1 METTQRDTRTIG
13 VDTKNLIAQSLLQQ
27 SYSGHLRHGALIKA
41 AQQFGVCKKT
51 VHRIWAKAKEQMERG
66 VPVNVRDRV
75 RGYNHKD
82 KMQLDDN
89 KVRQLSMLERS
100 TIRKMARK
108 LEISKSTL
116 GRMKKEGLIRPHTSA
131 VKPILTDLNKLARL
145 RWSLSQIQPIRIDG
159 KLKYNTMH
167 NVVHIDEKWFYMTK
181 SSDRYYLLPDEDE
194 PYRSCIFPFT
204 TMEPAKRNSKNR
216 AKGTMETKPIQSVN
230 KAITRDCIIQKII
243 PAIKSK
249 WPPNVCKEIL
259 IQQDNAKPH
268 ISPTDSEFQAIANK
282 DGFKFQII
290 CQPPNVLDLG
300 FFTAIQSLQDDKIA
314 KGVDDLVNNVYSS
327 FEELSPHTLN
337 NVFLS
342 LQGCLLEIMKV
353 HGGNG
358 YKLPHMKKARLSR
371 LDSLPITLEVE
382 EELVKEALE
391 YLQLPENNIG
401 EAYDISR
408 ISEALGF

>member
-41 AQQFGVCKKT
+41 AQQFGVCKRT
-51 VHRIWAKAKEQMERG
+51 LYRIWAEAKEQMELG

-82 KMQLDDN
+82 KMQLDVN
-89 KVRQLSMLERS
+89 KVRQLCMLERS

-116 GRMKKEGLIRPHTSA
+116 GRMKKEDLIRPHTSA
-131 VKPILTDLNKLARL
+131 VKPVLTDLNKLARL
-145 RWSLSQIQPIRIDG
+145 RWGLSQIQPIRIDG

-194 PYRSCIFPFT
+194 PYRSYHTLHKMEKPFL
-204 TMEPAKRNSKNR
+204 ME
-216 AKGTMETKPIQSVN
+216 N
-230 KAITRDCIIQKII
+230 KAYFLSQLWNQQRGIQRIEQKII

-268 ISPTDSEFQAIANK
+268 ISPTDSKFQAIANK

-290 CQPPNVLDLG
+290 CQPPNSPDTNVLDLG
-300 FFTAIQSLQDDKIA
+300 FFTAIL
-314 KGVDDLVNNVYSS
+314 
-327 FEELSPHTLN
+327 
-337 NVFLS
+337 
-342 LQGCLLEIMKV
+342 
-353 HGGNG
+353 
-358 YKLPHMKKARLSR
+358 
-371 LDSLPITLEVE
+371 
-382 EELVKEALE
+382 
-391 YLQLPENNIG
+391 
-401 EAYDISR
+401 
-408 ISEALGF
+408 

>member
-1 METTQRDTRTIG
+1 MYNIIT
-13 VDTKNLIAQSLLQQ
+13 
-27 SYSGHLRHGALIKA
+27 Y
-41 AQQFGVCKKT
+41 
-51 VHRIWAKAKEQMERG
+51 RIFEQ
-66 VPVNVRDRV
+66 
-75 RGYNHKD
+75 
-82 KMQLDDN
+82 
-89 KVRQLSMLERS
+89 
-100 TIRKMARK
+100 
-108 LEISKSTL
+108 
-116 GRMKKEGLIRPHTSA
+116 
-131 VKPILTDLNKLARL
+131 
-145 RWSLSQIQPIRIDG
+145 
-159 KLKYNTMH
+159 
-167 NVVHIDEKWFYMTK
+167 
-181 SSDRYYLLPDEDE
+181 
-194 PYRSCIFPFT
+194 
-204 TMEPAKRNSKNR
+204 
-216 AKGTMETKPIQSVN
+216 
-230 KAITRDCIIQKII
+230 II

-268 ISPTDSEFQAIANK
+268 ISPTDSEFQAIANI

-290 CQPPNVLDLG
+290 CQPPNFPDTNVLDLG

-342 LQGCLLEIMKV
+342 LQGCLSEIMKV